1 MLWERL
7 KILEKEEKITNKPSK
22 KGNSF
27 FLPKGNLNKTKTI
40 PKKTASCLNQ
50 NMISRTTYDCK
61 KYHIFFFS
69 YLLLEII
76 FWFKQDAVLRNRFC
90 FISFQIIRKIWFLIS
105 TAVITST
112 IDPSENSLVVLSL
125 FLGFFP

>member
-40 PKKTASCLNQ
+40 PKNSILFKPK
-50 NMISRTTYDCK
+50 YD
-61 KYHIFFFS
+61 
-69 YLLLEII
+69 
-76 FWFKQDAVLRNRFC
+76 FKNN
-90 FISFQIIRKIWFLIS
+90 I
-105 TAVITST
+105 
-112 IDPSENSLVVLSL
+112 
-125 FLGFFP
+125 